1 MNTTMR
7 ILVLVLV
14 IAVHQPVFAQ
24 QSGDLRGRTL
34 ILNDGGSAAGT
45 RKNTIL
51 IAPQDSTS
59 QTQDYTLLLPS
70 APAPA
75 INAVLQV
82 ESLLG
87 TTAYL
92 KWTVAPSIDVPII
105 FEEQQQGS
113 FNVRRRTAFMSGPQG
128 SPGLGAFDGQASREL
143 ASQTASGQYAA
154 ILSGRSNTSS
164 GQLSLAIGGDSNRAT
179 ARHATIL
186 GGRNNLTSDVY
197 SLVVSGNRNRA
208 TNDYSLVVS
217 GNYNLADGILS
228 AIVTGDSN
236 SIDGS
241 SDTSVIINGSSNA
254 IVASVSSTILSGN
267 DNRIGLAGFPSSNSI
282 ILGGGG
288 VTVRSSNTLVWSG
301 TNSLYQV
308 DDANAAVVH
317 NADLVLTNSTNS
329 SSRLT
334 FLEPSTSASY
344 PADNTVSLRAGSM
357 TTNTSYVLPSTLGAV
372 GQVPRI
378 ASISGS
384 EATLDWL
391 TVSTTFSGTPTQVAF
406 FKSSTELTSSADV
419 AWDTTLRT
427 LNLVTTSR
435 SSELLALSES
445 GAQTANDTT
454 MSLINTSTSTSTLTK
469 RGLLISST
477 GSWTGTN
484 IGLSVAVSGGT
495 SNYAAIFTGGRVGV
509 GDDTPDATLDLD
521 GDLAYTEYSYTGTL
535 AVGNNN
541 DIDFD
546 GNDNRFAL
554 LRVGTQGGTRTITG
568 FEGGVPGKTFNLINA
583 SGYPIIIT
591 PQSTASVA
599 ANRII
604 TPDNDNVVIGFRSSA
619 QFVYSGVDSR
629 WYVSATS
636 PSNVVSFPPTD
647 QTVTGA
653 GATLASSTSAYLR
666 INNTSANNQN
676 VALEDGVTPG
686 QVVIVQNI
694 PTSAKNITL
703 TGANVNVLSTDA
715 TLQAGQ
721 AIILVWDGT
730 QWQGA
735 ASKGG

>member
-7 ILVLVLV
+7 ILALLLFLA
-14 IAVHQPVFAQ
+14 IHQPIAAQ

-51 IAPQDSTS
+51 IAPQDSTT
-59 QTQDYTLLLPS
+59 QTQDYSMLLPS
-70 APAPA
+70 TPAPA

-92 KWTVAPSIDVPII
+92 KWTIAPSIDVPVI

-113 FNVRRRTAFMSGPQG
+113 FNIRRRTPFMSGPQG

-154 ILSGRSNTSS
+154 ILSGRSNTAS

-186 GGRNNLTSDVY
+186 GGRNNLTSDLY
-197 SLVVSGNRNRA
+197 AMVVSGYRNRA
-208 TNDYSLVVS
+208 TNDYALVAT
-217 GNYNLADGILS
+217 GNYNLADGMLS
-228 AIVTGDSN
+228 AIITGDSN

-254 IVASVSSTILSGN
+254 IVASLSSTIVSGN
-267 DNRIGLAGFPSSNSI
+267 DNRIGQAGFPTSNSI

-288 VTVRSSNTLVWSG
+288 ITVKSSNTLVWSG
-301 TNSLYQV
+301 TKSLYQV
-308 DDANAAVVH
+308 DDASAAVVH

-329 SSRLT
+329 ASRLT
-334 FLEPSTSASY
+334 FMEPSTSAVY
-344 PADNTVSLRAGSM
+344 PADNTVSLRAGTM

-378 ASISGS
+378 ASISGT

-391 TVSTTFSGTPTQVAF
+391 TVSATFSGTPTQVAF
-406 FKSSTELTSSADV
+406 FKSATELSSSSDV

-427 LNLVTTSR
+427 LTLVNTSK

-454 MSLINTSTSTSTLTK
+454 MSLINTSTSTSTFTK

-484 IGLSVAVSGGT
+484 IGLSVNVAGGT
-495 SNYAAIFTGGRVGV
+495 SNYAATFTGGSVGI

-535 AVGNNN
+535 AATNNN
-541 DIDFD
+541 VDFD

-554 LRVGTQGGTRTITG
+554 VRVGTQTATRTITG
-568 FEGGVPGKTFNLINA
+568 FEGGVAGKTFNLINA
-583 SGYPIIIT
+583 SGYPIIIE
-591 PQSTASVA
+591 PQSTASTA

-604 TPDNDNVVIGFRSSA
+604 APDNDKVAIAHRSSA

-647 QTVTGA
+647 QTINGTG
-653 GATLASSTSAYLR
+653 GVLQSSTSAYLR
-666 INNTSANNQN
+666 VNNTSASNQN
-676 VALEDGVTPG
+676 VTLEDGVTVG
-686 QVVIVQNI
+686 QVIIVQLI
-694 PTSAKNITL
+694 TTSAKNITL
-703 TGANVNVLSTDA
+703 TGANLIASASDA
-715 TLQAGQ
+715 SLTPGQ
-721 AIILVWDGT
+721 AVILVWDGT
-730 QWQGA
+730 YWQVSA
-735 ASKGG
+735 AKGG

>member
-1 MNTTMR
+1 MKTR
-7 ILVLVLV
+7 IVLALLLVVASVSQLC
-14 IAVHQPVFAQ
+14 AQ

-59 QTQDYTLLLPS
+59 QTQDYSLLLP
-70 APAPA
+70 ATPAPA

-87 TTAYL
+87 TTATL
-92 KWTVAPSIDVPII
+92 KWTVAPSIDVPVI

-113 FNVRRRTAFMSGPQG
+113 FNIRRRTAFMSGPQG

-164 GQLSLAIGGDSNRAT
+164 GQLSLAVGGDSNRAT

-217 GNYNLADGILS
+217 GNYNLADGMLS

-241 SDTSVIINGSSNA
+241 SDSSMIICGSSNA
-254 IVASVSSTILSGN
+254 IISSVSSTILSGN
-267 DNRIGLAGFPSSNSI
+267 DNRIGMAGFPSSNSI

-317 NADLVLTNSTNS
+317 NADLVLTNSTAS

-334 FLEPSTSASY
+334 FMEPSTSATY
-344 PADNTVSLRAGSM
+344 PNDNTVSLRAGAM
-357 TTNTSYVLPSTLGAV
+357 TSNTSYVLPATLGSV

-391 TVSTTFSGTPTQVAF
+391 TVSATFSGSPTQVAF
-406 FKSSTELTSSADV
+406 FKSASELSSSSDV
-419 AWDTTLRT
+419 AWDTLNRTFTLI
-427 LNLVTTSR
+427 NTSKP
-435 SSELLALSES
+435 SELLSLSKS
-445 GAQTANDTT
+445 GAQTSNDTA
-454 MSLINTSTSTSTLTK
+454 MSILVTTTSTSTLTK

-484 IGLSVAVSGGT
+484 VGLAVTASGGT
-495 SNYAAIFTGGRVGV
+495 SNYAALFSSGRVGI

-535 AVGNNN
+535 TATSN
-541 DIDFD
+541 DVDFD

-554 LRVGTQGGTRTITG
+554 VRVGTQGGTRTITG
-568 FEGGVPGKTFNLINA
+568 FDGGVAGKTFTLINA
-583 SGYPIIIT
+583 SGYPIIIESESAG
-591 PQSTASVA
+591 STA
-599 ANRII
+599 ANRV
-604 TPDNDNVVIGFRSSA
+604 TTTTGQDQVVSNRATA
-619 QFVYSGVDSR
+619 QFVYSGIDSR
-629 WYVSATS
+629 WYFSASSQSSTIG
-636 PSNVVSFPPTD
+636 FTPTEFD
-647 QTVTGA
+647 ITGA
-653 GATLASSTSAYLR
+653 GNVLPSSTANYLQLD
-666 INNTSANNQN
+666 NTSGNNQD
-676 VALEDGVTPG
+676 VTLEDGTTVG
-686 QVVIVQNI
+686 QILIVQLI
-694 PTSAKNITL
+694 STSAKNVTL
-703 TGANVNVLSTDA
+703 TGANVVGSAADRGLNS
-715 TLQAGQ
+715 GQ
-721 AIILVWDGT
+721 AVILVWDGT
-730 QWQGA
+730 DWQIS

>member
-1 MNTTMR
+1 MKTR
-7 ILVLVLV
+7 IVLALLLVVASVSQLC
-14 IAVHQPVFAQ
+14 AQ

-59 QTQDYTLLLPS
+59 QTQDYSLLLP
-70 APAPA
+70 ATPAPA

-87 TTAYL
+87 TTATL
-92 KWTVAPSIDVPII
+92 KWTVAPSIDVPVI

-113 FNVRRRTAFMSGPQG
+113 FNIRRRTAFMSGPQG

-164 GQLSLAIGGDSNRAT
+164 GQLSLAVGGDSNRAT

-217 GNYNLADGILS
+217 GNYNLADGMLS

-241 SDTSVIINGSSNA
+241 SDSSMIISGSSNA
-254 IVASVSSTILSGN
+254 IISSVSSTILSGN
-267 DNRIGLAGFPSSNSI
+267 DNRIGMAGFPSSNSI

-317 NADLVLTNSTNS
+317 NADLVLTNSTAS

-334 FLEPSTSASY
+334 FMEPSTSATY
-344 PADNTVSLRAGSM
+344 PNDNTVSLRAGAM
-357 TTNTSYVLPSTLGAV
+357 TSNTSYVLPATLGSV

-391 TVSTTFSGTPTQVAF
+391 TVSATFSGSPTQVAF
-406 FKSSTELTSSADV
+406 FKSASELSSSSDV
-419 AWDTTLRT
+419 AWDTLNRTFTLI
-427 LNLVTTSR
+427 NTSKP
-435 SSELLALSES
+435 SELLSLSKS
-445 GAQTANDTT
+445 GAQTSNDTA
-454 MSLINTSTSTSTLTK
+454 MSILVTTTSTSTLTK

-484 IGLSVAVSGGT
+484 VGLAVTASGGT
-495 SNYAAIFTGGRVGV
+495 SNYAALFSSGRVGI

-535 AVGNNN
+535 TATSN
-541 DIDFD
+541 DVDFD

-554 LRVGTQGGTRTITG
+554 VRVGTQTAARTITG
-568 FEGGVPGKTFNLINA
+568 FEGGVAGKTFNLINA
-583 SGYPIIIT
+583 SGYPIVIEA
-591 PQSTASVA
+591 QSTGSVA

-604 TPDNDNVVIGFRSSA
+604 TPDNDKVAIAHRSSA

-647 QTVTGA
+647 QTVAGTGSV
-653 GATLASSTSAYLR
+653 LASSTSAYLR
-666 INNTSANNQN
+666 INNTSGNNQN
-676 VALEDGVTPG
+676 VTLEDGVTVG
-686 QVVIVQNI
+686 QVIIVQLI
-694 PTSAKNITL
+694 TTSAKNITL
-703 TGANVNVLSTDA
+703 TGANLTASASDSNLT
-715 TLQAGQ
+715 AGQ
-721 AIILVWDGT
+721 AVILVWDGT
-730 QWQGA
+730 YWQVSA
-735 ASKGG
+735 AKGG

>member
-7 ILVLVLV
+7 ILALLLFLA
-14 IAVHQPVFAQ
+14 IHQPMTAQ

-59 QTQDYTLLLPS
+59 QTQDYSMLLPS
-70 APAPA
+70 TPAPA

-92 KWTVAPSIDVPII
+92 KWTIAPSIDVPVI

-113 FNVRRRTAFMSGPQG
+113 FNIRRRTPFMSGPQG

-186 GGRNNLTSDVY
+186 GGRNNLTSDLY
-197 SLVVSGNRNRA
+197 AMVVTGYRNRA
-208 TNDYSLVVS
+208 TNDYALVTT
-217 GNYNLADGILS
+217 GNYNLADGMLS
-228 AIVTGDSN
+228 AIITGDSN

-254 IVASVSSTILSGN
+254 IVASLSSTILSGN
-267 DNRIGLAGFPSSNSI
+267 DNRIGQAGFPTSNSI

-288 VTVRSSNTLVWSG
+288 ITVKSSNTLVWSG
-301 TNSLYQV
+301 TKSLYQV
-308 DDANAAVVH
+308 DDASAAVVH

-329 SSRLT
+329 ASRLT
-334 FLEPSTSASY
+334 FMEPSTSAVY
-344 PADNTVSLRAGSM
+344 PADNTVSLRAGAM

-391 TVSTTFSGTPTQVAF
+391 TVSATFSGTPTQVAF
-406 FKSSTELTSSADV
+406 FKSTTELSSSSDV

-427 LNLVTTSR
+427 LTLVNASK

-454 MSLINTSTSTSTLTK
+454 MSLINTSTSTSTFTK

-484 IGLSVAVSGGT
+484 IGLSVNVAGGT
-495 SNYAAIFTGGRVGV
+495 SNYAATFTGGSVGI

-521 GDLAYTEYSYTGTL
+521 GDLAYTEYNYTGTL
-535 AVGNNN
+535 VAGNNN
-541 DIDFD
+541 NVDFD

-554 LRVGTQGGTRTITG
+554 VRVGTQGGTRTITG
-568 FEGGVPGKTFNLINA
+568 FDGGVAGKTFTLINA
-583 SGYPIIIT
+583 SGYPIIIE
-591 PQSTASVA
+591 SESAGSIA
-599 ANRII
+599 ANRV
-604 TPDNDNVVIGFRSSA
+604 TTTTGQDQVVSNRATA
-619 QFVYSGVDSR
+619 QFVYSGIDSR
-629 WYVSATS
+629 WYFSASSQSSTIG
-636 PSNVVSFPPTD
+636 FTPTEFD
-647 QTVTGA
+647 IIGA
-653 GATLASSTSAYLR
+653 GNVLPSSTANYLQLD
-666 INNTSANNQN
+666 NTSGNNQD
-676 VALEDGVTPG
+676 VTLEDGTTVG
-686 QVVIVQNI
+686 QILIVQLLS
-694 PTSAKNITL
+694 TSAKNVTL
-703 TGANVNVLSTDA
+703 TGANVVGSAADRGLNS
-715 TLQAGQ
+715 GQ
-721 AIILVWDGT
+721 AVILVWDGT
-730 QWQGA
+730 YWQVSA
-735 ASKGG
+735 AKGG

>member
-1 MNTTMR
+1 MKTR
-7 ILVLVLV
+7 IVLALLLVVASVSQLC
-14 IAVHQPVFAQ
+14 AQ

-59 QTQDYTLLLPS
+59 QTQDYSLLLP
-70 APAPA
+70 ATPAPA

-87 TTAYL
+87 TTATL
-92 KWTVAPSIDVPII
+92 KWTVAPSIDVPVI

-113 FNVRRRTAFMSGPQG
+113 FNIRRRTAFMSGPQG
-128 SPGLGAFDGQASREL
+128 SPGLGAFDAQASREL
-143 ASQTASGQYAA
+143 ASQTASGQYAG

-164 GQLSLAIGGDSNRAT
+164 GQLSLAVGGDSNIAT
-179 ARHATIL
+179 ARHSTIL
-186 GGRNNLTSDVY
+186 GGRNNLSSDVY
-197 SLVVSGNRNRA
+197 ALTLSGYRNRA
-208 TNDYSLVVS
+208 TNDYALVVS

-236 SIDGS
+236 SIDGT
-241 SDTSVIINGSSNA
+241 SDTSVIINGSSNR
-254 IVASVSSTILSGN
+254 ITASMSSTILSGN
-267 DNRIGLAGFPSSNSI
+267 DNKIGQAGIPTTNSI

-288 VTVRSSNTLVWSG
+288 VTVKSSNTLVWSG
-301 TNSLYQV
+301 TNSLYQI

-317 NADLVLTNSTNS
+317 NADLVLTNSTAS

-334 FLEPSTSASY
+334 FMEPSTSATY
-344 PADNTVSLRAGSM
+344 PNDNTVSLRAGAM
-357 TTNTSYVLPSTLGAV
+357 TSNTSYVLPATLGSV

-391 TVSTTFSGTPTQVAF
+391 TVSATFSGSPTQVAF
-406 FKSSTELTSSADV
+406 FKSASELSSSSDV
-419 AWDTTLRT
+419 AWDTLNRTFTLI
-427 LNLVTTSR
+427 NTSKP
-435 SSELLALSES
+435 SELLSLSKS
-445 GAQTANDTT
+445 GAQTSNDTA
-454 MSLINTSTSTSTLTK
+454 MSILVTTTSTSTLTK

-484 IGLSVAVSGGT
+484 VGLAVTASGGT
-495 SNYAAIFTGGRVGV
+495 SNYAALFSSGRVGI

-535 AVGNNN
+535 TATNN
-541 DIDFD
+541 DVDFD

-554 LRVGTQGGTRTITG
+554 VRVGTQTAARTITG
-568 FEGGVPGKTFNLINA
+568 FEGGVAGKTFNLINA
-583 SGYPIIIT
+583 SGYPIIIEA
-591 PQSTASVA
+591 QSTGSVA

-604 TPDNDNVVIGFRSSA
+604 TPDNDKVAIAHRSSA

-647 QTVTGA
+647 QTVAGTGSV
-653 GATLASSTSAYLR
+653 LASSTSAYLR
-666 INNTSANNQN
+666 INNTSGSNQN
-676 VALEDGVTPG
+676 VTLEDGVTVG
-686 QVVIVQNI
+686 QVIIVQLI
-694 PTSAKNITL
+694 TTSAKNITL
-703 TGANVNVLSTDA
+703 TGANLIASASDSNLT
-715 TLQAGQ
+715 AGQ
-721 AIILVWDGT
+721 AVILVWDGT
-730 QWQGA
+730 YWQVSA
-735 ASKGG
+735 AKGG

>member
-1 MNTTMR
+1 MNNTMR
-7 ILVLVLV
+7 ILVLLLV
-14 IAVHQPVFAQ
+14 IAIHQPVFAQ

-113 FNVRRRTAFMSGPQG
+113 FNIRRRTAFMSGPQG

-179 ARHATIL
+179 ARHATVL

-197 SLVVSGNRNRA
+197 SLVVSGYRNRA

-217 GNYNLADGILS
+217 GNYNLADGLLS

-236 SIDGS
+236 SIDGF

-334 FLEPSTSASY
+334 FMEPSASASY
-344 PADNTVSLRAGSM
+344 PADNTVSLRAGAM

-484 IGLSVAVSGGT
+484 IGLSVAASGGT

-535 AVGNNN
+535 VAGNNN
-541 DIDFD
+541 DVDFD

-554 LRVGTQGGTRTITG
+554 VRVGTQGGTRTITG
-568 FEGGVPGKTFNLINA
+568 FEGGVAGKTFTLINA
-583 SGYPIIIT
+583 SGYPIIIKSESAG
-591 PQSTASVA
+591 STT
-599 ANRII
+599 ANRV
-604 TPDNDNVVIGFRSSA
+604 TTTTGQDQVVSNRATA
-619 QFVYSGVDSR
+619 QFVYSGIDSR
-629 WYVSATS
+629 WYFSASSQSSTIG
-636 PSNVVSFPPTD
+636 FTPTEFD
-647 QTVTGA
+647 IIGA
-653 GATLASSTSAYLR
+653 GNVLPSSTANYLQLD
-666 INNTSANNQN
+666 NTSGNNQD
-676 VALEDGVTPG
+676 VTLEDGTTVG
-686 QVVIVQNI
+686 QILIVQLLS
-694 PTSAKNITL
+694 TSAKNVTL
-703 TGANVNVLSTDA
+703 TGANVVGSAADRGLNS
-715 TLQAGQ
+715 GQ
-721 AIILVWDGT
+721 AVILVWDGT
-730 QWQGA
+730 DWQISA
-735 ASKGG
+735 AKGG

>member
-7 ILVLVLV
+7 IFGVLLLVVM
-14 IAVHQPVFAQ
+14 HQSAFAQ

-113 FNVRRRTAFMSGPQG
+113 FNIRRRTAFMSGPQG

-197 SLVVSGNRNRA
+197 SLVVSGYRNRA

-217 GNYNLADGILS
+217 GNYNLADGLLS

-334 FLEPSTSASY
+334 FMEPSASASY
-344 PADNTVSLRAGSM
+344 PADNTVSLRAGAM

-554 LRVGTQGGTRTITG
+554 VRVGTQGGTRTITG
-568 FEGGVPGKTFNLINA
+568 FDGGVAGKTFTLINA
-583 SGYPIIIT
+583 SGYPIIIESESAG
-591 PQSTASVA
+591 STA
-599 ANRII
+599 ANRV
-604 TPDNDNVVIGFRSSA
+604 TTTTGQDQVVSNRATA
-619 QFVYSGVDSR
+619 QFVYSGIDSR
-629 WYVSATS
+629 WYFSASSQSSTIG
-636 PSNVVSFPPTD
+636 FTPTEFD
-647 QTVTGA
+647 ITGA
-653 GATLASSTSAYLR
+653 GDVLPSSTANYLQLD
-666 INNTSANNQN
+666 NTSGNNQD
-676 VALEDGVTPG
+676 VTLEDGTTVG
-686 QVVIVQNI
+686 QILIVQLLS
-694 PTSAKNITL
+694 TSAKNVTL
-703 TGANVNVLSTDA
+703 TGANVVGSAADRGLKS
-715 TLQAGQ
+715 GQ
-721 AIILVWDGT
+721 AVILVWDGT
-730 QWQGA
+730 DWQISA
-735 ASKGG
+735 AKGG

>member
-1 MNTTMR
+1 MR
-7 ILVLVLV
+7 IFGVLLLVVM
-14 IAVHQPVFAQ
+14 HQSAFAQ

-113 FNVRRRTAFMSGPQG
+113 FNIRRRTAFMSGPQG

-197 SLVVSGNRNRA
+197 SLVVSGYRNRA

-217 GNYNLADGILS
+217 GNYNLADGLLS

-334 FLEPSTSASY
+334 FMEPSASASY
-344 PADNTVSLRAGSM
+344 PADNTVSLRAGAM

-554 LRVGTQGGTRTITG
+554 VRVGTQGGTRTITG
-568 FEGGVPGKTFNLINA
+568 FDGGVAGKTFTLINA
-583 SGYPIIIT
+583 SGYPIIIESESAG
-591 PQSTASVA
+591 STA
-599 ANRII
+599 ANRV
-604 TPDNDNVVIGFRSSA
+604 TTTTGQDQVVSNRATA
-619 QFVYSGVDSR
+619 QFVYSGIDSR
-629 WYVSATS
+629 WYFSASSQSSTIG
-636 PSNVVSFPPTD
+636 FTPTEFD
-647 QTVTGA
+647 ITGA
-653 GATLASSTSAYLR
+653 GDVLPSSTANYLQLD
-666 INNTSANNQN
+666 NTSGNNQD
-676 VALEDGVTPG
+676 VTLEDGTTVG
-686 QVVIVQNI
+686 QILIVQLLS
-694 PTSAKNITL
+694 TSAKNVTL
-703 TGANVNVLSTDA
+703 TGANVVGSAADRGLKS
-715 TLQAGQ
+715 GQ
-721 AIILVWDGT
+721 AVILVWDGT
-730 QWQGA
+730 DWQISA
-735 ASKGG
+735 AKGG

>member
-1 MNTTMR
+1 MKTR
-7 ILVLVLV
+7 IVLALLLVVASVSQLC
-14 IAVHQPVFAQ
+14 AQ

-51 IAPQDSTS
+51 IAPQDSAS
-59 QTQDYTLLLPS
+59 QTQDYSLLLP
-70 APAPA
+70 ATPAPA

-87 TTAYL
+87 TTATL
-92 KWTVAPSIDVPII
+92 KWTVAPSIDVPVI

-113 FNVRRRTAFMSGPQG
+113 FNIRRRTAFMSGPQG
-128 SPGLGAFDGQASREL
+128 SPGLGAFDAQASREL
-143 ASQTASGQYAA
+143 ASQTASGQYAG

-164 GQLSLAIGGDSNRAT
+164 GQLSLAVGGDSNIAT
-179 ARHATIL
+179 ARHSTIL
-186 GGRNNLTSDVY
+186 GGRNNLSSDVY
-197 SLVVSGNRNRA
+197 ALTLSGYRNRA
-208 TNDYSLVVS
+208 TNDYALVVS

-236 SIDGS
+236 SIDGT
-241 SDTSVIINGSSNA
+241 SDTSVIINGSSNR
-254 IVASVSSTILSGN
+254 ITASMSSTILSGN
-267 DNRIGLAGFPSSNSI
+267 DNKIGQAGIPTTNSI

-288 VTVRSSNTLVWSG
+288 MTVKSSNTLVWSG
-301 TNSLYQV
+301 TNSLYQI

-317 NADLVLTNSTNS
+317 NADLVLTNSTAS

-334 FLEPSTSASY
+334 FMEPSTSATY
-344 PADNTVSLRAGSM
+344 PNDNTVSLRAGAM
-357 TTNTSYVLPSTLGAV
+357 TSNTSYVLPATLGSV

-391 TVSTTFSGTPTQVAF
+391 TVSATFSGSPTQVAF
-406 FKSSTELTSSADV
+406 FKSASELSSSSDV
-419 AWDTTLRT
+419 AWDTLNRTFTLI
-427 LNLVTTSR
+427 NTSKP
-435 SSELLALSES
+435 SELLSLSKS
-445 GAQTANDTT
+445 GAQTSNDTA
-454 MSLINTSTSTSTLTK
+454 MSILVTTTSTSTLTK

-484 IGLSVAVSGGT
+484 VGLAVTASGGT
-495 SNYAAIFTGGRVGV
+495 SNYAALFSSGRVGI

-535 AVGNNN
+535 TATNN
-541 DIDFD
+541 DVDFD

-554 LRVGTQGGTRTITG
+554 VRVGTQTAARTITG
-568 FEGGVPGKTFNLINA
+568 FEGGVAGKTFNLINA
-583 SGYPIIIT
+583 SGYPIIIEA
-591 PQSTASVA
+591 QSTGSVA

-604 TPDNDNVVIGFRSSA
+604 TPDNDKVAIAHRSSA

-647 QTVTGA
+647 QTVAGTGSV
-653 GATLASSTSAYLR
+653 LASSTSAYLR
-666 INNTSANNQN
+666 INNTSGSNQN
-676 VALEDGVTPG
+676 VTLEDGVTVG
-686 QVVIVQNI
+686 QVIIVQLI
-694 PTSAKNITL
+694 TTSAKNITL
-703 TGANVNVLSTDA
+703 TGANLIASASDSNLTP
-715 TLQAGQ
+715 GQ
-721 AIILVWDGT
+721 AVILVWDGT
-730 QWQGA
+730 YWQVSA
-735 ASKGG
+735 AKGG

>member
-1 MNTTMR
+1 MKTR
-7 ILVLVLV
+7 IVLALLLVVASVSQLC
-14 IAVHQPVFAQ
+14 AQ

-59 QTQDYTLLLPS
+59 QTQDYTLLLPA

-92 KWTVAPSIDVPII
+92 KWTVAPSIDVPVI

-113 FNVRRRTAFMSGPQG
+113 FNIRRRTAFMSGPQG
-128 SPGLGAFDGQASREL
+128 SPGLGAFDAQASREL
-143 ASQTASGQYAA
+143 ASQTASGQYAG

-164 GQLSLAIGGDSNRAT
+164 GQLSLAVGGDSNIAT
-179 ARHATIL
+179 ARHSTIL
-186 GGRNNLTSDVY
+186 GGRNNLSSDVY
-197 SLVVSGNRNRA
+197 ALTLSGYRNRA
-208 TNDYSLVVS
+208 TNDYALVVS

-236 SIDGS
+236 SIDGT
-241 SDTSVIINGSSNA
+241 SDTSVIINGSSNR
-254 IVASVSSTILSGN
+254 ITASMSSTILSGN
-267 DNRIGLAGFPSSNSI
+267 DNKIGQAGIPTTNSI

-288 VTVRSSNTLVWSG
+288 VTVKSSNTLVWSG
-301 TNSLYQV
+301 TNSLYQI

-317 NADLVLTNSTNS
+317 NADLVLTNSTAS

-334 FLEPSTSASY
+334 FMEPSTSATY
-344 PADNTVSLRAGSM
+344 PNDNTVSLRAGAM
-357 TTNTSYVLPSTLGAV
+357 TSNTSYVLPATLGSV

-391 TVSTTFSGTPTQVAF
+391 TVSATFSGSPTQVAF
-406 FKSSTELTSSADV
+406 FKSASELSSSSDV
-419 AWDTTLRT
+419 AWDTLNRTFTLI
-427 LNLVTTSR
+427 NTSKP
-435 SSELLALSES
+435 SELLSLSKS
-445 GAQTANDTT
+445 GAQTSNDTA
-454 MSLINTSTSTSTLTK
+454 MSILVTTTSTSTLTK

-484 IGLSVAVSGGT
+484 VGLAVTASGGT
-495 SNYAAIFTGGRVGV
+495 SNYAALFSSGRVGI

-535 AVGNNN
+535 TATNN
-541 DIDFD
+541 DVDFD

-554 LRVGTQGGTRTITG
+554 VRVGTQTAARTITG
-568 FEGGVPGKTFNLINA
+568 FEGGVAGKTFNLINA
-583 SGYPIIIT
+583 SGYPIIIEA
-591 PQSTASVA
+591 QSTGSVA

-604 TPDNDNVVIGFRSSA
+604 TPDNDKVAIAHRSSA

-647 QTVTGA
+647 QTVAGTGSV
-653 GATLASSTSAYLR
+653 LASSTSAYLR
-666 INNTSANNQN
+666 INNTSGSNQN
-676 VALEDGVTPG
+676 VTLEDGVTVG
-686 QVVIVQNI
+686 QVIIVQLI
-694 PTSAKNITL
+694 TTSAKNITL
-703 TGANVNVLSTDA
+703 TGANLIASASDSNLT
-715 TLQAGQ
+715 AGQ
-721 AIILVWDGT
+721 AVILVWDGT
-730 QWQGA
+730 YWQVSA
-735 ASKGG
+735 AKGG

>member
-1 MNTTMR
+1 MR
-7 ILVLVLV
+7 ILALLLFLA
-14 IAVHQPVFAQ
+14 IHQPIAAQ

-51 IAPQDSTS
+51 IAPQDSTT
-59 QTQDYTLLLPS
+59 QTQDYSMLLPS
-70 APAPA
+70 TPAPA

-92 KWTVAPSIDVPII
+92 KWTIAPSIDVPVI

-113 FNVRRRTAFMSGPQG
+113 FNIRRRTPFMSGPQG

-186 GGRNNLTSDVY
+186 GGRNNLTSDLY
-197 SLVVSGNRNRA
+197 AMVVSGYRNRA
-208 TNDYSLVVS
+208 TNDYALVAT
-217 GNYNLADGILS
+217 GNYNLADGVLS
-228 AIVTGDSN
+228 AIITGDSN

-254 IVASVSSTILSGN
+254 IVASLSSTIVSGN
-267 DNRIGLAGFPSSNSI
+267 DNRIGQAGSPTSNSI

-288 VTVRSSNTLVWSG
+288 ITVKSSNTLVWSG

-308 DDANAAVVH
+308 DDASAAVVH
-317 NADLVLTNSTNS
+317 NADLILTNSTNS
-329 SSRLT
+329 ASRLT
-334 FLEPSTSASY
+334 LMEPSTSAVY
-344 PADNTVSLRAGSM
+344 PADNTVSLRAGAM

-391 TVSTTFSGTPTQVAF
+391 TVSATFSGTPTQVAF
-406 FKSSTELTSSADV
+406 FKSATELSSSSDV

-427 LNLVTTSR
+427 LTLVNASK

-454 MSLINTSTSTSTLTK
+454 MSLINTSTSTSTFTK

-484 IGLSVAVSGGT
+484 IGLSVNVAGGT
-495 SNYAAIFTGGRVGV
+495 SNYAATFTGGSVGI

-535 AVGNNN
+535 AATNNN
-541 DIDFD
+541 VDFD

-554 LRVGTQGGTRTITG
+554 VRVGTQTATRTITG
-568 FEGGVPGKTFNLINA
+568 FEGGVAGKTFNLINA
-583 SGYPIIIT
+583 SGYPIIIE
-591 PQSTASVA
+591 PQSTASTA

-604 TPDNDNVVIGFRSSA
+604 TPDNDKVAIAYRSSA

-647 QTVTGA
+647 QTITGA
-653 GATLASSTSAYLR
+653 GGVLQSSTSAYLR
-666 INNTSANNQN
+666 VNNTSASNQN
-676 VALEDGVTPG
+676 VTLEDGVTVG
-686 QVVIVQNI
+686 QVIIVQLI
-694 PTSAKNITL
+694 TTSAKNITL
-703 TGANVNVLSTDA
+703 TGANLIASASDA
-715 TLQAGQ
+715 SLTSGQ
-721 AIILVWDGT
+721 AVILVWDGT
-730 QWQGA
+730 YWQVSA
-735 ASKGG
+735 AKGG

>member
-7 ILVLVLV
+7 ILALLLLLA
-14 IAVHQPVFAQ
+14 IHQPIAAQ

-51 IAPQDSTS
+51 IAPQDSTT
-59 QTQDYTLLLPS
+59 QTQDYSMLLPS
-70 APAPA
+70 TPAPA

-92 KWTVAPSIDVPII
+92 KWTIAPSIDVPVI

-113 FNVRRRTAFMSGPQG
+113 FNIRRRTPFMSGPQG

-186 GGRNNLTSDVY
+186 GGRNNLTSDLY
-197 SLVVSGNRNRA
+197 AMVVSGYRNRA
-208 TNDYSLVVS
+208 TNDYALVAT
-217 GNYNLADGILS
+217 GNYNLADGVLS
-228 AIVTGDSN
+228 AIITGDSN
-236 SIDGS
+236 SIDGT
-241 SDTSVIINGSSNA
+241 SDTSVIINGNSNA
-254 IVASVSSTILSGN
+254 IVASLSSTILSGN
-267 DNRIGLAGFPSSNSI
+267 DNRIGQAGFPTSNSI

-288 VTVRSSNTLVWSG
+288 ITVKSSNTLVWSG
-301 TNSLYQV
+301 TKSLYQV
-308 DDANAAVVH
+308 DDASAAVVH
-317 NADLVLTNSTNS
+317 NADLILTNSTNS
-329 SSRLT
+329 ASRLT
-334 FLEPSTSASY
+334 FMEPSTSAVY
-344 PADNTVSLRAGSM
+344 PADNTVSLRAGAM

-391 TVSTTFSGTPTQVAF
+391 TVSATFSGTPTQVAF
-406 FKSSTELTSSADV
+406 FKSATELSSSSDV

-427 LNLVTTSR
+427 LTLVNASK

-454 MSLINTSTSTSTLTK
+454 MSLINTSTSTSTFTK

-484 IGLSVAVSGGT
+484 IGLSVNVAGGT
-495 SNYAAIFTGGRVGV
+495 SNYAATFTGGSVGI

-535 AVGNNN
+535 AATNNN
-541 DIDFD
+541 VDFD

-554 LRVGTQGGTRTITG
+554 VRVGTQTATRTITG
-568 FEGGVPGKTFNLINA
+568 FEGGVAGKTFNLINA
-583 SGYPIIIT
+583 SGYPIIIE
-591 PQSTASVA
+591 PQSTASTA

-604 TPDNDNVVIGFRSSA
+604 APDNDKVAIAHRSSA

-647 QTVTGA
+647 QTINGTG
-653 GATLASSTSAYLR
+653 GVLQSSTSAYLR
-666 INNTSANNQN
+666 VNNTSASNQN
-676 VALEDGVTPG
+676 VTLEDGVTVG
-686 QVVIVQNI
+686 QVIIVQLI
-694 PTSAKNITL
+694 TTSAKNITL
-703 TGANVNVLSTDA
+703 TGANLIASASDA
-715 TLQAGQ
+715 SLTPGQ
-721 AIILVWDGT
+721 AVILVWDGT
-730 QWQGA
+730 YWQVSA
-735 ASKGG
+735 AKGG